1 MGGCRDWARERRK
14 RGVAIVC
21 AGGGGGGGGG
31 GARAYVCMRGRV
43 SYVMHYQITLFIFAM
58 FHV

>member
-21 AGGGGGGGGG
+21 VCVGGGGGG
-31 GARAYVCMRGRV
+31 GARAYVCMRERV
-43 SYVMHYQITLFIFAM
+43 SYVMHYQITLFIFTM